1 MLGVEALGQDLVE
14 HKHSGCII
22 SIPES
27 IHKLERVFVVKDIE
41 VPDYVFIVDFSAAES
56 HGLVEDG
63 EGVAHCTVGLLGY
76 DVQTFI
82 VDAYALLRG
91 NVAQFPEHQLF
102 EETVLKDI
110 MFGPMN
116 FGVSEELAEKR
127 ARELITLVGLPESV
141 LEKSPFDLSG
151 GQMRRVAIA
160 GVLAIEPEV
169 IVLDEPTAG
178 LDPRGQ
184 KEIMD
189 LFYDL
194 HQKRG
199 LTTILVTHSM
209 EDAARY
215 ADKIAIMNEGRCVL
229 TGEPH
234 ELFADVETLASYRLE
249 PPRVVRFQ
257 KEAEIPKVGL
267 KHLEVIQKRY
277 EILSLRVE
285 QEKSAYS
292 SLQEELQE
300 ITDELERIAE
310 EQENFSNKLKNL
322 RIDENKARADL
333 EQLKRL
339 LQNTERLLT
348 RANIPGI
355 PEEMDARLEE
365 AAERIYVVVQSLQEV
380 PLNIIQVNQH
390 LLSAKQCIEETHDKA
405 QEMIENVLIIERLI
419 QYGNRYRATNRQV
432 NEHLLEAEDA
442 FKKFR
447 YVKALEDAA
456 KAVQMVDSQAIKRIE
471 ALVQEQL
478 LVKS

>member
-1 MLGVEALGQDLVE
+1 MDIQLQQVSYAYSKGTPFEKYALYDIDLSV
-14 HKHSGCII
+14 KSGTYQAII
-22 SIPES
+22 GHTGSGKSTILQ
-27 IHKLERVFVVKDIE
+27 HFN
-41 VPDYVFIVDFSAAES
+41 
-56 HGLVEDG
+56 
-63 EGVAHCTVGLLGY
+63 GLLKPTSGTVKIG
-76 DVQTFI
+76 DRIIEANKKAKELKPIRQKVGI
-82 VDAYALLRG
+82 VF
-91 NVAQFPEHQLF
+91 QFPEHQLF

-127 ARELITLVGLPESV
+127 ARELITLVGLPDSV

-257 KEAEIPKVGL
+257 KEIEKMMN
-267 KHLEVIQKRY
+267 KR
-277 EILSLRVE
+277 LSKICLTE
-285 QEKSAYS
+285 
-292 SLQEELQE
+292 EELA
-300 ITDELERIAE
+300 IEL
-310 EQENFSNKLKNL
+310 
-322 RIDENKARADL
+322 
-333 EQLKRL
+333 
-339 LQNTERLLT
+339 
-348 RANIPGI
+348 G
-355 PEEMDARLEE
+355 
-365 AAERIYVVVQSLQEV
+365 
-380 PLNIIQVNQH
+380 
-390 LLSAKQCIEETHDKA
+390 
-405 QEMIENVLIIERLI
+405 
-419 QYGNRYRATNRQV
+419 
-432 NEHLLEAEDA
+432 
-442 FKKFR
+442 
-447 YVKALEDAA
+447 
-456 KAVQMVDSQAIKRIE
+456 QAIRE
-471 ALVQEQL
+471 GREDQ
-478 LVKS
+478 